1 MINNNQNENSI
12 NMDEYLDKRIKFQ
25 RDWYE
30 QKANDN
36 KKAFMSYQTVIIV
49 LGAVI
54 PVLVALESVVP
65 LLKEYG
71 GPLTAVISSII
82 AIYAGLDKLKQP
94 QPNWFN
100 YRANEEALKKEEW
113 FHKYSA
119 GPYKNIKRTDADILL
134 VERVESIISADI
146 ARVTNSHEMTK
157 NGEED
162 VQLNNNAPASRE
174 DER

>member
-1 MINNNQNENSI
+1 
-12 NMDEYLDKRIKFQ
+12 MDEYLDKRIKFQ

-36 KKAFMSYQTVIIV
+36 KKAFMSYQMVIIV

-100 YRANEEALKKEEW
+100 YRANEEALKKGN
-113 FHKYSA
+113 YSA
-119 GPYKNIKRTDADILL
+119 
-134 VERVESIISADI
+134 
-146 ARVTNSHEMTK
+146 
-157 NGEED
+157 
-162 VQLNNNAPASRE
+162 
-174 DER
+174 